1 MAVNFKTSRQNN
13 AKKISVNE
21 KPRQQE
27 KKEEKSFDYTERLID
42 WITFYRR
49 NIHRAVQHYLQL
61 DMHLYQSILLYFMNL
76 CPLVVI
82 VACRATSKS
91 FVIAVF
97 ACIKAILYPN
107 SLIVIA
113 SATKK
118 QASLIVT
125 EKIVKE
131 LMPNSPNLRR
141 EIKGIKT
148 SGNET
153 EVTFVNGSSIVVVP
167 ATDNARGYRATVM
180 IYEEFRMIKK
190 DIIDFVLSP
199 FLIIRQVP
207 YLNNPEYE
215 HLKEEPTEIY
225 ISSAYFAQH
234 WMSKMIKLSVVDMF
248 KKSEAIFMGFDYA
261 ITLKHN
267 IRTKKQLI
275 KEKKKLGTVAF
286 AMEYENQMVG
296 QGEDA
301 FYGFDLMNN
310 AQTLKKAFYPRT
322 AQDVLEKKKNPHD
335 IPKQSGEKRIVSVD
349 IAMVNN
355 DKNDNTV
362 ITCIRALPSGDIY
375 ERQIPYIEAFKGDNT
390 TIQATRIK
398 EIFYDFDA
406 DVLVLDTQN
415 AGLSIADELGKI
427 TYSESRDIEYPAF
440 KCFNDEEVAK
450 RIKNKDALP
459 VLFSYK
465 GQSKINEQ
473 MHYAMKDALDRKKL
487 KLLIN
492 SVQAKDY
499 LDTKPFYNKKDIGLE
514 QQVLY
519 ELVYVQ
525 TDLLINEM
533 VGLNQTIS
541 KGCLALEE
549 PTASAT
555 KDRYISLA
563 MGNYLIKQWELDLQ
577 EKDDEED
584 WSDAPSFVTS
594 YSFN

>member
-1 MAVNFKTSRQNN
+1 MSK
-13 AKKISVNE
+13 E
-21 KPRQQE
+21 KQDL
-27 KKEEKSFDYTERLID
+27 KDFDYTDRLID

-61 DMHLYQSILLYFMNL
+61 NMHLYQSIILYLMNI

-125 EKIVKE
+125 EKIMKE

-141 EIKGIKT
+141 EIKTIKA
-148 SGNET
+148 GANET
-153 EVTFVNGSSIVVVP
+153 EVVFHNGSSIVVVP
-167 ATDNARGYRATVM
+167 ATDNARGYRSTCI

-207 YLNNPEYE
+207 YLSNPKYE

-225 ISSAYFAQH
+225 ISSAYFSQH
-234 WMSKMIKLSVVDMF
+234 WMSNMVHLAVSDMY
-248 KKSEAIFMGFDYA
+248 KKSEALFLAFDYA

-267 IRTKKQLI
+267 IRTKKQLV
-275 KEKKKLGTVAF
+275 KEKKKLGTIAF
-286 AMEYENQMVG
+286 SMEYENEMIG

-301 FYGFDLMNN
+301 FYTFDMMNS
-310 AQTLKKAFYPRT
+310 AQVLKKSFYPKT
-322 AQDVLEKKKNPHD
+322 QEDFIDKKKYIHD
-335 IPKQSGEKRIVSVD
+335 IPKQKGEKRIVSVD

-355 DKNDNTV
+355 EKNDNTV
-362 ITCIRALPSGDIY
+362 ITCIRALPSGDVY
-375 ERQIPYIEAFKGDNT
+375 ERQVPYIEAFKGENT

-398 EIFYDFDA
+398 EIFYDFDG
-406 DVLVLDTQN
+406 DEIVLDTQN

-427 TYSESRDIEYPAF
+427 TYSESRDVEYPAF
-440 KCFNDEEVAK
+440 TCFNDEEVAK
-450 RIKNKDALP
+450 RVKNKDALP
-459 VLFSYK
+459 ILYSYK

-473 MHYAMKDALDRKKL
+473 MHYAMKDVLDRHKL
-487 KLLIN
+487 KLLLN
-492 SVQAKDY
+492 STKAKDY
-499 LDTKPFYNKKDIGLE
+499 LDTKSFYNGKNIGVEKQILF
-514 QQVLY
+514 
-519 ELVYVQ
+519 ELPYNQ

-533 VGLNQTIS
+533 IGLQQSLS
-541 KGCLALEE
+541 KGSLALKE

-555 KDRYISLA
+555 KDRYVSLA
-563 MGNYLIKQWELDLQ
+563 MGNLRIKQLELELQ
-577 EKDDEED
+577 EKEDQTD
-584 WSDAPSFVTS
+584 WSSMPMFVS
-594 YSFN
+594 GVNFKL

>member
-1 MAVNFKTSRQNN
+1 MANNFKTARQNN
-13 AKKISVNE
+13 AKKTNIHE

-27 KKEEKSFDYTERLID
+27 KKQEKTFDYTERLID

-49 NIHRAVQHYLQL
+49 NLHRAVQHYLQL
-61 DMHLYQSILLYFMNL
+61 DLHLYQAIALYLMNI

-82 VACRATSKS
+82 VACRASAKS
-91 FVIAVF
+91 YIIAIF

-131 LMPNSPNLRR
+131 LMPKSPNLRR
-141 EIKGIKT
+141 EIKQIKT

-153 EVTFVNGSSIVVVP
+153 EVMFVNGSSIVVVP
-167 ATDNARGYRATVM
+167 ATDNARGYRATCLV
-180 IYEEFRMIKK
+180 YEEFRMIKK

-234 WMSKMIKLSVVDMF
+234 WMSKMIKLSVTDMY
-248 KKSEAIFMGFDYA
+248 KKSEALFLAFDYS

-267 IRTKKQLI
+267 IRTRKQLI
-275 KEKKKLGTVAF
+275 KEKKKLGTVAY
-286 AMEYENQMVG
+286 AMEYENTMVG

-301 FYGFDLMNN
+301 FYSFDLMNN
-310 AQTLKKAFYPRT
+310 AQSMKKAFYPRT
-322 AQDVLEKKKNPHD
+322 TQDVLEKKKNPHD
-335 IPKQSGEKRIVSVD
+335 IPKQNGEKRLISVD

-390 TIQATRIK
+390 TVQATRIK

-406 DVLVLDTQN
+406 DILVLDTQN

-427 TYSESRDIEYPAF
+427 TYSEERDKEYPPF
-440 KCFNDEEVAK
+440 KCFNDEDVAK

-492 SVQAKDY
+492 AVQARDY

-577 EKDDEED
+577 EKDSEES

-594 YSFN
+594 YTF

>member
-1 MAVNFKTSRQNN
+1 MINENKSNTDQL
-13 AKKISVNE
+13 NE
-21 KPRQQE
+21 KE
-27 KKEEKSFDYTERLID
+27 VKNFDYTERLID

-49 NIHRAVQHYLQL
+49 NIHRAVEHYLQL
-61 DMHLYQSILLYFMNL
+61 QMHLYQSIILYLMNL
-76 CPLVVI
+76 CPLVVL

-91 FVIAVF
+91 FIIAVF

-118 QASLIVT
+118 QASLIVS

-141 EIKGIKT
+141 EIKTIKT
-148 SGNET
+148 SSNET
-153 EVTFVNGSSIVVVP
+153 EVVFVNGSSIVVVP
-167 ATDNARGYRATVM
+167 ATDNARGYRATCI

-207 YLNNPEYE
+207 YLNNSKYE

-234 WMSKMIKLSVVDMF
+234 WMSNIIKLSVVDMY
-248 KKSEAIFMGFDYA
+248 KKSEALFMAFDYA

-286 AMEYENQMVG
+286 AMEYENQMIG

-301 FYGFDLMNN
+301 FYSFDIMNKV
-310 AQTLKKAFYPRT
+310 QTLKKAFYPRKS
-322 AQDVLEKKKNPHD
+322 QDVLEKKKNIHD
-335 IPKQSGEKRIVSVD
+335 IPKQNGEKRIVSVD

-362 ITCIRALPSGDIY
+362 ITCIRALPSGDYY

-390 TIQATRIK
+390 TVQATRIK

-406 DVLVLDTQN
+406 DIIVLDTQN

-427 TYSESRDIEYPAF
+427 TFSEDRDTEYPAF

-450 RIKNKDALP
+450 RIKNKEALP

-473 MHYAMKDALDRKKL
+473 MHYAMRDVLDKKRI
-487 KLLIN
+487 KILIN

-499 LDTKPFYNKKDIGLE
+499 LDTKTFYNKKDIGIEE
-514 QQVLY
+514 QVQY
-519 ELVYVQ
+519 ELPYIQ

-533 VGLNQTIS
+533 VGLVQTIS
-541 KGCLALEE
+541 KGSLALEE
-549 PTASAT
+549 PTGSAT
-555 KDRYISLA
+555 KDRYVSLA
-563 MGNYLIKQWELDLQ
+563 MGNYLIKQWELELQ
-577 EKDDEED
+577 EKVEEID
-584 WSDAPSFVTS
+584 WSDVPMFTS
-594 YSFN
+594 SIVF